1 MLGLLLRL
9 STSFGN
15 QAAKNKTI
23 LLSLHSP
30 LQKYSFLAIPSSR
43 ITSDLLPLVQ
53 PLSSPALEA
62 FLEITRSNLHL
73 LTQIGRDNFGF
84 V

>member
-43 ITSDLLPLVQ
+43 ITSDLLPL
-53 PLSSPALEA
+53 SSPALEA

-73 LTQIGRDNFGF
+73 LTQIGRYNFGF
-84 V
+84 M